1 MNVAEAMTYR
11 GQLRIDEPMSK
22 HTSWRVGGNADL
34 YYIPADLS
42 DLQDYLASLDASVLI
57 NWIGLG
63 SNMLVRDGGIRGVVI
78 APLNAL
84 KGLKLSDDGCIYAEA
99 GVTCAKL
106 TKFCARNELT
116 GAEFLAGIPGT
127 IGGALTMNAGAFG
140 SETWPFIERVV
151 MINRQG
157 FTINRNAAEFDIG
170 YRRVSQFAD
179 EWFAAACFR
188 FGSAG
193 EAEAKAKT
201 TERNSNIR
209 QLLQKRNASQP
220 IGLPSCGSVF
230 KNPPGHYAA
239 KLIEGAGLKGFT
251 LGEASVSNKHANFI
265 ISNEATRAADI
276 EALIGYIQE
285 QVRQAFKVELETE
298 VRIVGETS

>member
-11 GQLRIDEPMSK
+11 GQLRVNESMSK
-22 HTSWRVGGNADL
+22 HTSWRLGGNADL
-34 YYIPADLS
+34 FYIPADLP
-42 DLQDYLASLDASVLI
+42 DLQDYLTSLDSSIPI
-57 NWIGLG
+57 NWVGLG

-84 KGLKLSDDGCIYAEA
+84 KGLDLSDDGCIYAEV

-106 TKFCARNELT
+106 TKFCSKNGLV

-127 IGGALTMNAGAFG
+127 IGGALAMNAGAFG
-140 SETWPFIERVV
+140 SETWPFVERVV

-157 FTINRNAAEFDIG
+157 LTFNRNAAEFDIG

-179 EWFAAACFR
+179 EWFAAAYFR
-188 FGSAG
+188 FGCAG
-193 EAEAKAKT
+193 EAKA
-201 TERNSNIR
+201 TEQNSNIR

-230 KNPPGHYAA
+230 KNPPGHHAA
-239 KLIEGAGLKGFT
+239 KLIEGAGLKGYS
-251 LGEASVSNKHANFI
+251 LGQASVSNKHANFI
-265 ISNEATRAADI
+265 ISNQATRAADI
-276 EALIGYIQE
+276 EALIGYIQK
-285 QVRQAFKVELETE
+285 QVRRTFEVDLETE
-298 VRIVGETS
+298 VRIVGEAS